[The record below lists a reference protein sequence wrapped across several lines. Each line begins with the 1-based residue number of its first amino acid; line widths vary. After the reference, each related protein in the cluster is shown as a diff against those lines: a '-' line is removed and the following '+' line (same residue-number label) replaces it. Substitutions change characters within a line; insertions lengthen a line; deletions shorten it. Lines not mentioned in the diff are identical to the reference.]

1 VLSAFTGAGG
11 LDLGLH
17 RAGFSSL
24 GAIERDVH
32 ARSTIV
38 ENGLWPLLNPADIV
52 EVAKTLRPATL
63 GLKVRELDLLAGA
76 PPCQPFSKAAQ
87 WAQSGRAGLA
97 DERSGCV
104 GAFFELISRFL
115 PAVVLLENV
124 PGFVQGKTSAL
135 PVLDEK
141 FAEINRKSKT
151 KYQILSAVLD
161 ACDYGVPQHRE
172 RAILIALRDGGEFWW
187 PEVTHAD
194 SPVSSFEAI
203 GDLNPAVTPVATGKW
218 AGLLPSVPEGSNY
231 LFHTPEGDGLPLF
244 GNRTRFWSFLLKLSK
259 REPSWTLPA
268 QPGPATGPF
277 HWTSRPL
284 AIEELLRLQSFPS
297 SWKVSGGH
305 RDQVRQIGNATP
317 PLLAEVIG
325 RAIGQ
330 QVFGKIYRDD
340 PTLAIR
346 RVADIPRAQR
356 RAQVPAEYR
365 SLRGAHPS
373 HAGPGKG
380 PRPRAA
386 AS

>member
-1 VLSAFTGAGG
+1 V
-11 LDLGLH
+11 
-17 RAGFSSL
+17 
-24 GAIERDVH
+24 
-32 ARSTIV
+32 
-38 ENGLWPLLNPADIV
+38 W
-52 EVAKTLRPATL
+52 
-63 GLKVRELDLLAGA
+63 
-76 PPCQPFSKAAQ
+76 
-87 WAQSGRAGLA
+87 
-97 DERSGCV
+97 
-104 GAFFELISRFL
+104 AFFELVSRFL

-135 PVLDEK
+135 PVLHEK
-141 FAEINRKSKT
+141 FAEINRQSKT
-151 KYQILSAVLD
+151 KYQILSIVLD

-194 SPVSSFEAI
+194 SPVSAFEAI
-203 GDLNPAVTPVATGKW
+203 GEVTPAVAPVATGKW
-218 AGLLPSVPEGSNY
+218 ARLLPSVPEGSNY

-297 SWKVSGGH
+297 RWKVSGGH
-305 RDQVRQIGNATP
+305 RDKVRQIGNATP

-325 RAIGQ
+325 RAIGE
-330 QVFGKIYRDD
+330 QVFGRHYRGD

-346 RVADIPRAQR
+346 RVSDIPRAQR
-356 RAQVPAEYR
+356 RAEVPAEYR
-365 SLRGAHPS
+365 SLQGAHPS
-373 HAGPGKG
+373 HAGAGKG